1 MDFQLIDKLNLSKV
15 SPCDTYVKYSR
26 NGSTYLSLTKAWGK
40 DGSLTWDVSI
50 DGIPVGEFI
59 DGIFEENNTLLNGE
73 QKRFLDQTLKSST
86 LNSLLVDRQTYV
98 KFISPIKKVDPLN
111 PNRKIDTYVLH
122 GKEAVSFFETIYRE
136 INLSQKIGLAYNWL
150 KKNVS
155 YSPQQIF
162 KFRGNSITGVTLYQE
177 LLISEYLTLK
187 TQDALDSQVFL
198 NYPQIEEFYL
208 PAIYGLMKRKARKR

>member
-40 DGSLTWDVSI
+40 DDSLIWDVSI

-111 PNRKIDTYVLH
+111 PNRKINIYILQ
-122 GKEAVSFFETIYRE
+122 GNEAIEFFEKIYRE
-136 INLSQKIGLAYNWL
+136 INLSQKIGLAYSWL

-155 YSPQQIF
+155 YSPPQVF

-187 TQDALDSQVFL
+187 SQDALDSQVFL